1 VSKRFT
7 KIVSTNLA
15 FLLVIFTLLHQ
26 LPIVEAQ
33 SAEFAGGSGDPNDP
47 YLIKTAE
54 QLDNVR
60 NYLDRHFKLAANI
73 DLSDLESEWVPIGS
87 QSAPFTGTLNG
98 NGFTISNLTIQQSPT
113 NDIGLFGATDSNA
126 VIKFVI
132 LKNVNINTSDKENVG
147 AIVGYNQGTIENS
160 LAEGTVKGKNSVG
173 GLVGYNSGNITF
185 LLSKVTVEGAEN
197 VGGLIGYHNGGT
209 IENASATKDV
219 QGIGNYVGGL
229 IGKSENGTIKNSTAT
244 GNVNGKWYIG
254 GLVGQNTNGQITN
267 AYATGDVS
275 GRGSVGGL
283 IGGNVGGTIENTFAT
298 GKVTGDTYNI
308 GGLVGETSGGSITN
322 SYATGDVDGVVDVGG
337 LVGVSNSKIT
347 NTFAKG
353 DVTGKVNIGGLI
365 GQLGGNGETLNSF
378 ALNAQINLNVQA
390 DIYIGK
396 VIGTYNSNYPN
407 FSNIYALK
415 DMILNI
421 TNPRGRPIYYGVNGT
436 DISIEEAQNQ
446 QTYVALGWDFN
457 HIWKIG
463 QNGYPTLQT
472 TEGIGAAEK
481 STVTLQSNLANAG
494 TLTGQGQYE
503 PGEEVELK
511 AKAEPG
517 YRFINWTIDNHELSN
532 KENFTYTMPVK
543 DVTIVAN
550 FAKTYD
556 VTVKVNDLK
565 GGTITDKSGSYLPDE
580 EISLQATP
588 KEGYRFVN
596 WTVDGKEVSKNPTFT
611 YTVQAKDV
619 EIIANFEKQSYDVTV
634 KANDSKGGTV
644 TGSGSYLFEDEVQLK
659 AEPNEGYR
667 FVNWTV
673 DGKEVSK
680 NPTFTFTVQ
689 AKDVEILANFEK
701 LSYEVTVK
709 ANDPKG
715 GTVTGNSGKYL
726 FEDQISLQATPN
738 EGYRFVNW
746 TVNGTEVSK
755 NLKFTY
761 TVQATDAE
769 IVAHF
774 EKLTYKVTVKSNH
787 PEGGSI
793 SGEGT
798 YRYGE
803 NITLTAI
810 PNQGYR
816 FVNWTVDGVEVSKEP
831 TLTYTVQP
839 KDIEIVANFEKQSYK
854 VTVKSNHPEGGSIS
868 GEGTYQ
874 YGENITLTA
883 TPNKGYRFINW
894 TIEGIEVGT
903 EPTLTYTI
911 PAQNVE
917 IMANFGKQSYKV
929 AVKLNNPEG
938 GTVSGEGTY
947 EYGENVTL
955 TATPNKGYRFVNW
968 TINGKEVSDEPTF
981 TYTVPAEDV
990 EIIANFEILSFK
1002 VTAQAN
1008 NPKAGKVSGGG
1019 TYEYGSQI
1027 ILKATPNEGYRFVNW
1042 SINGKEVSDE
1052 PSFIYTVPAEDVTIT
1067 ANFEEIRPSIEEP
1080 GSGPTEEIQ
1089 NEPNEESSILPK
1101 TAMHYMNWLLIGLAF
1116 ILIGAFGYILNRKR
1130 NTQ

>member
-1 VSKRFT
+1 M
-7 KIVSTNLA
+7 
-15 FLLVIFTLLHQ
+15 
-26 LPIVEAQ
+26 
-33 SAEFAGGSGDPNDP
+33 
-47 YLIKTAE
+47 
-54 QLDNVR
+54 
-60 NYLDRHFKLAANI
+60 
-73 DLSDLESEWVPIGS
+73 
-87 QSAPFTGTLNG
+87 NG

-219 QGIGNYVGGL
+219 QGIGNNVGGL

-275 GRGSVGGL
+275 GRRSVGGL

-298 GKVTGDTYNI
+298 GKVTGGTYI

-322 SYATGDVDGVVDVGG
+322 SYATGDVDGDVDVGG
-337 LVGVSNSKIT
+337 LVGRSFSKIT
-347 NTFAKG
+347 KTYAKG
-353 DVTGKVNIGGLI
+353 DVTGIVHIGGLI
-365 GQLGGNGETLNSF
+365 GQLGNGETLNSF
-378 ALNAQINLNVQA
+378 ALNAQINLNVKG
-390 DIYIGK
+390 DIYIGE
-396 VIGTYNSNYPN
+396 VIGKYDSNYPN

-421 TNPRGRPIYYGVNGT
+421 TNPNGVNGT

-457 HIWKIG
+457 HIWKMDKS
-463 QNGYPTLQT
+463 GYPTLQT
-472 TEGIGAAEK
+472 TEGIGAARK
-481 STVTLQSNLANAG
+481 STVTLQSNFTNAG

-503 PGEEVELK
+503 PGTEVNLM
-511 AKAEPG
+511 AQPNTG
-517 YRFINWTIDNHELSN
+517 YQFVNWTIDNVELN
-532 KENFTYTMPVK
+532 HQPTVQYTISPG
-543 DVTIVAN
+543 DITIVAN
-550 FAKTYD
+550 FKKISKMLTLN
-556 VTVKVNDLK
+556 VNDPN
-565 GGTITDKSGSYLPDE
+565 GGTITKGASGSYEYDE
-580 EISLQATP
+580 EIELQATP
-588 KEGYRFVN
+588 KEGYRFVKWVIN
-596 WTVDGKEVSKNPTFT
+596 GTTEITDSTFT
-611 YTVQAKDV
+611 YKMPAQDV
-619 EIIANFEKQSYDVTV
+619 EIIAYFEKQSYEVTV
-634 KANDSKGGTV
+634 KANDPKGGTV
-644 TGSGSYLFEDEVQLK
+644 TGNSGKYLFEDQISLQ
-659 AEPNEGYR
+659 ATPNEGYR

-701 LSYEVTVK
+701 LSYYEVTVK

-798 YRYGE
+798 Y
-803 NITLTAI
+803 
-810 PNQGYR
+810 
-816 FVNWTVDGVEVSKEP
+816 
-831 TLTYTVQP
+831 
-839 KDIEIVANFEKQSYK
+839 
-854 VTVKSNHPEGGSIS
+854 
-868 GEGTYQ
+868 Q

-894 TIEGIEVGT
+894 TVEGIEVGT
-903 EPTLTYTI
+903 EPTFTYTI

-917 IMANFGKQSYKV
+917 IMARFGKQSYKV